1 MARKFISMLGTS
13 NYRSCVYSNG
23 NEKVETRFIQK
34 ALTDIYMKDIKP
46 EDKIVIFL
54 TKLAREKNWED
65 SESSLD
71 GIKSFFEKNNPE
83 RLEEARK
90 VFGNDEKWENIKQK
104 NIGLKNILKETY
116 PEENILDIS
125 INDGKSEEEIWSIFE
140 EIYKCIDEGDEVIF
154 DITHGF
160 RSLPMQALTVLNYA
174 RVMKNIKLLGI
185 YYGAFEVPGNEK
197 PIFNLTSYSDILNW
211 TDAVNTFIKY
221 GNSNAIRDIFNEKVK
236 DGNREI
242 KVLEK
247 FIEELSDLT
256 NCIDTSRG
264 RIVEKSEC
272 KNNKKR
278 MKKSIYA
285 AASGAKEELKNIDE
299 EKEALIIPL
308 KPLFKKIGDN
318 ITPFCKENN
327 FEVGMATIRWCIK
340 NNLIQNAYTALD
352 ETIKTYVCD
361 KYNLS
366 NTSEET
372 RDKIVKK
379 SLTHISKNIEKNS
392 RKEIKE
398 NPRNITDKDI
408 KEFINKKDDKEELTE
423 SEKEKV
429 KIIKN
434 IIKTVPISIVK
445 VSDTVSKHRND
456 MNHFGFS
463 SPKNTAQYSNLNSE
477 IKNLF
482 KTFEDIIEENKDKNF
497 IE

>member
-13 NYRSCVYSNG
+13 NYRSCIYTNG
-23 NEKVETRFIQK
+23 EEKIETRFIQK
-34 ALTDIYMKDIKP
+34 ALIDIYMKDIKP

-54 TKLAREKNWED
+54 TELAKKRNWED
-65 SESSLD
+65 CELSLD
-71 GIKSFFEKNNPE
+71 GIKGFFEKNNPE
-83 RLEEARK
+83 RLEEAQK
-90 VFGNDEKWENIKQK
+90 VFGNDEKWEAIKQK
-104 NIGLKNILKETY
+104 NIGLKNILKENY
-116 PEENILDIS
+116 PEENIVAIS

-140 EIYKCIDEGDEVIF
+140 KIYKCIDEGDEVIF

-174 RVMKNIKLLGI
+174 RVMKNIKILGI
-185 YYGAFEVPGNEK
+185 HYGAFEVPGNEK
-197 PIFNLTSYSDILNW
+197 PIFDLTSYNDILNW

-221 GNSNAIRDIFNEKVK
+221 GNSNAIKDIFDEKVRS
-236 DGNREI
+236 GNREI
-242 KVLEK
+242 KVLGK
-247 FIEELSDLT
+247 FIKELSDLT

-272 KNNKKR
+272 KDNKKR
-278 MKKSIYA
+278 MEKSIYVA
-285 AASGAKEELKNIDE
+285 ATGAKEELKSIDE
-299 EKEALIIPL
+299 KKEALIIPL

-327 FEVGMATIRWCIK
+327 FEVGMETIRWCIK

-366 NTSEET
+366 NVGEEN
-372 RDKIVKK
+372 RDKIVKR
-379 SLTHISKNIEKNS
+379 SLTYISQNIKS
-392 RKEIKE
+392 SKKEIKE
-398 NPRNITDKDI
+398 NPRNITEEDI
-408 KEFINKKDDKEELTE
+408 KKFINIKDNSKELTE
-423 SEKEKV
+423 SEKEKI

-434 IIKTVPISIVK
+434 IIKTVPMEIVK

-463 SPKNTAQYSNLNSE
+463 SPNNTSQYSNLNSE
-477 IKNLF
+477 VKKLF
-482 KTFEDIIEENKDKNF
+482 KVFEDIVEENKDKNF